1 MDIIWHTIQWSCWI
15 NDFMN
20 LIMMNNMFQWL
31 TTYVWSTW
39 EIWRACYIHENPSW
53 KKGGNLNLLFN
64 SGRDLLLS
72 LDVRSLPLLN
82 SRHKITHTSAVSSTC
97 MLRLMISFIS
107 CFMVGKAHSWA
118 VVGIPKMVGRTGL
131 SHHLVQGHL
140 FWKCPHSGVLLYTYY
155 RRKIVV
161 SKGKSPTYLLIL
173 VKTLCSG

>member
-1 MDIIWHTIQWSCWI
+1 
-15 NDFMN
+15 
-20 LIMMNNMFQWL
+20 MNNMFLWNKL

-39 EIWRACYIHENPSW
+39 EIWRACYIHENPFW
-53 KKGGNLNLLFN
+53 KKGGNLNLLFK
-64 SGRDLLLS
+64 SGRDLLPT
-72 LDVRSLPLLN
+72 LDVRYTP
-82 SRHKITHTSAVSSTC
+82 TVSSTC

-131 SHHLVQGHL
+131 SNHLVQGLL
-140 FWKCPHSGVLLYTYY
+140 FWECPHSGLSLYTYY

-173 VKTLCSG
+173 VKILCSG

>member
-1 MDIIWHTIQWSCWI
+1 
-15 NDFMN
+15 MN
-20 LIMMNNMFQWL
+20 SMFQWNKL

-39 EIWRACYIHENPSW
+39 EIWRACYIHENLSW
-53 KKGGNLNLLFN
+53 KKGGNLNILFK
-64 SGRDLLLS
+64 SGRDLLPT

-82 SRHKITHTSAVSSTC
+82 SRDKITHTPAVSSTC

-131 SHHLVQGHL
+131 SHHLVQGRL
-140 FWKCPHSGVLLYTYY
+140 FWECPPLWGFTVHYY

-173 VKTLCSG
+173 VKILCSG